1 MKGKYLSILL
11 IAFSVVT
18 GTIYSVLY
26 FVFKTDLHII
36 SLILR
41 LLIVFLGIY
50 YLNIDNKKK
59 LEAKKFIPFFIV
71 EIIVFII
78 NIVIYDIERGANFS
92 TLELGITGGGIDVFI
107 SIILIIYILVA
118 NRSYKV
124 YEKE

>member
-78 NIVIYDIERGANFS
+78 NIFIYDIERGANFN

-107 SIILIIYILVA
+107 NIILIIYILVA

-124 YEKE
+124 YEQE

>member
-11 IAFSVVT
+11 IAFSVAT

-78 NIVIYDIERGANFS
+78 NIFIYDIERGANFN

-107 SIILIIYILVA
+107 NIILIIYILVA

-124 YEKE
+124 YEQE

>member
-11 IAFSVVT
+11 IAFSVAF

-26 FVFKTDLHII
+26 FVFKTDLYII

-78 NIVIYDIERGANFS
+78 NIVIYDIERGANFN

-107 SIILIIYILVA
+107 NIILIIYILVA

-124 YEKE
+124 YEKR